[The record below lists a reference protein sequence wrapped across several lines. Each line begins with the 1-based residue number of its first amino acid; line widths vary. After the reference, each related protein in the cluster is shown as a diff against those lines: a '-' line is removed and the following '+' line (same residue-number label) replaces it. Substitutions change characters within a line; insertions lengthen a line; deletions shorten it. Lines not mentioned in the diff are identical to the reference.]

1 MHQNFN
7 TTFFPS
13 ADSTY
18 YYGNDGG
25 NGAGGPGS
33 GHHNQITSINQDIR
47 SPLAATRANSL
58 ASAASPTGSACTKA
72 EPNSE
77 MFLV

>member
-1 MHQNFN
+1 MS
-7 TTFFPS
+7 TFLSS

-18 YYGNDGG
+18 YYGNDSG
-25 NGAGGPGS
+25 NGGSGPGN

-58 ASAASPTGSACTKA
+58 ASAASPTGACTKA